1 MLEDEIEND
10 NLKQA
15 FLSYNPE
22 NDPNGSIGIALADAA
37 FKVCGYNPN
46 KLQDWLSEDEKSLVS
61 SDNKYT
67 QFYKATEKN
76 RLFPFNVYSDSS
88 VKAKIIKEII
98 GYTKLRTG
106 KGVSTPIE
114 NCASEVIGEVFKR
127 FYQKSLDM
135 QKKSGSH

>member
-1 MLEDEIEND
+1 MLEDKFEED
-10 NLKQA
+10 KLKQA
-15 FLSYNPE
+15 FLSYDPE
-22 NDPNGSIGIALADAA
+22 NDPNGGIGIALAGAA
-37 FKVCGYNPN
+37 LEVCGS
-46 KLQDWLSEDEKSLVS
+46 QDKIRVWLSEDEKSLVS

-67 QFYKATEKN
+67 QFYKATERN
-76 RLFPFNVYSDSS
+76 RLFPFNVYSDSG

-98 GYTKLRTG
+98 GYTKLRTE

-114 NCASEVIGEVFKR
+114 NCAPKVIGEVFKR